1 MANGYM
7 RAGAALGDALFG
19 NGRAAYND
27 QLGLEY
33 KHALALEQAR
43 QARNARVM
51 GDQNVASRQGLT
63 ADLIGRARAGDVD
76 ALNQLTAY
84 GLTSNEKVDLG
95 TLGQSQDF
103 AMRQAVYDRATLGD
117 LAGAGAASLGLTTKP
132 LEMTKIAGDVAYNPY
147 AQPDQTVNVTPLG
160 EATIGQRRA
169 SAASSY
175 ASANNSNA
183 SAARTRQAAGIDA
196 AKFGLE
202 RSGQWN
208 PGGKSGGG
216 TLGDGGKP
224 AGSADG
230 GVLGDLNPRQKT
242 GAQSVQRNLL
252 SYASALTGTPEAE
265 LRKLSADQIAALME
279 QKGSRGF
286 QGGIARFLR
295 NLPGGQTLGDVL
307 NSDILS
313 YSQGAGAGL
322 AAYENPSGPISNA
335 DRETSTLQMPTYLD
349 PVGVQA
355 NKTRNFLNSTGY
367 QPVLG
372 ESRSRLE
379 SGPGLP
385 PAAPPPAAVQALR
398 ANPGLARQFDAK
410 YGAGASA
417 SYLGR

>member
-95 TLGQSQDF
+95 ALGQSQDF
-103 AMRQAVYDRATLGD
+103 AMRQAVYDRATQGD
-117 LAGAGAASLGLTTKP
+117 VLGAGAASLGLTTKP

-183 SAARTRQAAGIDA
+183 SAARTRQAMGLDA
-196 AKFGLE
+196 AKYADQ
-202 RSGQWN
+202 RS
-208 PGGKSGGG
+208 GG
-216 TLGDGGKP
+216 TLGDPPRASTKP
-224 AGSADG
+224 PSAAEMKAQQANATKTAQ
-230 GVLGDLNPRQKT
+230 LGNVNRGLARIE
-242 GAQSVQRNLL
+242 
-252 SYASALTGTPEAE
+252 SALSNLGGSFVDTGPIDQYLVRNTKAGQELDAAVGAIQNSMLALTRVPGVGSQSDLEA
-265 LRKLSADQIAALME
+265 RIAALQYPSLANAPGVNARTLKQLKDFVQE
-279 QKGSRGF
+279 L
-286 QGGIARFLR
+286 QGISAEASG
-295 NLPGGQTLGDVL
+295 TLGD
-307 NSDILS
+307 
-313 YSQGAGAGL
+313 APP
-322 AAYENPSGPISNA
+322 AAAP
-335 DRETSTLQMPTYLD
+335 R
-349 PVGVQA
+349 
-355 NKTRNFLNSTGY
+355 
-367 QPVLG
+367 
-372 ESRSRLE
+372 
-379 SGPGLP
+379 GPGLP
-385 PAAPPPAAVQALR
+385 AADGPAPGTIRNGYRFRGGNPADRNAWER
-398 ANPGLARQFDAK
+398 I
-410 YGAGASA
+410 
-417 SYLGR
+417 